1 MSTSS
6 PTVTIKLDD
15 SEITRLEKLRILLK
29 LSHWSGIKT
38 EYKIEASEAVRERLE
53 TLKKTD
59 RQSYADKFE
68 SWRNKYSDYELF
80 WTKHKDY

>member
-6 PTVTIKLDD
+6 PTVIVKLDD

-38 EYKIEASEAVRERLE
+38 EYKLEVSEAVQERLE
-53 TLKKTD
+53 TLRKTD
-59 RQSYADKFE
+59 QQSYADKFE
-68 SWRNKYSDYELF
+68 SWRNKYSDYELI
-80 WTKHKDY
+80 